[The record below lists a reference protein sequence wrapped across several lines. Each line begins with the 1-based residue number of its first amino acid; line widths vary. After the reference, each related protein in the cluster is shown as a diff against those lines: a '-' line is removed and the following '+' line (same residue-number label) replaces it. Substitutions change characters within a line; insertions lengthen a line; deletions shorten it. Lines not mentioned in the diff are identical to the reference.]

1 MTTKNLSGFITDL
14 PQAKANTYVNSGFRI
29 IKEKSYNQKAN
40 IPIISQN
47 DDNYLIVKVENTNEG
62 IEIGLAA
69 IRKYAQDNNFKIGND
84 LWQFNIGLSI
94 EKLGLTKSGWKIMKF
109 IKRYWG
115 WILGIALFFVLLFP
129 SLSWTRNNVRVLE
142 KQHNSQLSSLIR
154 IRSYAEG
161 EDIFS
166 ARSS

>member
-47 DDNYLIVKVENTNEG
+47 DGNYLIVKVENTNEG
-62 IEIGLAA
+62 IETGLAA

-84 LWQFNIGLSI
+84 LWQFKIGLSI
-94 EKLGLTKSGWKIMKF
+94 EKLGLTKSG
-109 IKRYWG
+109 
-115 WILGIALFFVLLFP
+115 
-129 SLSWTRNNVRVLE
+129 
-142 KQHNSQLSSLIR
+142 
-154 IRSYAEG
+154 
-161 EDIFS
+161 
-166 ARSS
+166 